1 VEKSWFW
8 TDHIEE
14 QLIERELSKELIEM
28 VLDNPDEIVPGKYG
42 RQIYHKIVGDKLIRI
57 VADNNVLITV
67 YVTDK
72 IKKYMKGIQT

>member
-1 VEKSWFW
+1 
-8 TDHIEE
+8 
-14 QLIERELSKELIEM
+14 M